1 MRGGEREGEEAWNL
15 ILKKA
20 RNDGYNNPSSS
31 EAELE
36 GP

>member
-1 MRGGEREGEEAWNL
+1 MREGEREGEKAWNL

-20 RNDGYNNPSSS
+20 RNDGYNNPSSW
-31 EAELE
+31 EAELG